1 MTLMLAHPEP
11 ADYVVASGATH
22 SVRDPLDVSFA
33 AAAVEDWEPF
43 VVQDPALLR
52 PAEPDPLCRDAT
64 RARTVLGWQPE
75 HDFTSLV
82 SEMVLADL
90 AELSRS

>member
-11 ADYVVASGATH
+11 ADYVVASGTTH